1 MQVKVSRC
9 VKVVGA
15 LTPHEVVDFQQM
27 WLSPDA
33 EARQFVLGEKPTK
46 GGRRRRTTP
55 QRKGAKEAG
64 QEDPLLIGSTSSVL
78 TMKHLLSDLWRT
90 FDYTRKWQWADQ
102 ERTKGSG
109 NATHARAMRFQ
120 SLGKWALTRSLR
132 GLAPPNG
139 KQNNVRHRRDIDPVK
154 KQKQTG
160 GNTHIIRI
168 LTTPGFH
175 IFSLFHIFRLAY
187 C

>member
-1 MQVKVSRC
+1 MEMQRMRGLPRSPAATPPLLVFLCRRIAVIEKFANFLAYRSVPQLEESDVSAKLLFSVYCEAKTGGRPSVDGSSWSRC
-9 VKVVGA
+9 VKLVGA

-90 FDYTRKWQWADQ
+90 FDYTRKWH
-102 ERTKGSG
+102 RLHYR
-109 NATHARAMRFQ
+109 NAL
-120 SLGKWALTRSLR
+120 S
-132 GLAPPNG
+132 
-139 KQNNVRHRRDIDPVK
+139 
-154 KQKQTG
+154 
-160 GNTHIIRI
+160 
-168 LTTPGFH
+168 
-175 IFSLFHIFRLAY
+175 
-187 C
+187 